1 MNRFERFLRTDPDD
15 AGCAE
20 TRRLLHVYVEALLA
34 GDDPEQRFP
43 GIVAHLRD
51 CPPCVDERDG
61 LLAALGVR

>member
-1 MNRFERFLRTDPDD
+1 MNRFERFLTTDPDD
-15 AGCAE
+15 VGCDE

-34 GDDPEQRFP
+34 GEDPELRHP

-61 LLAALGVR
+61 LIAALGVR